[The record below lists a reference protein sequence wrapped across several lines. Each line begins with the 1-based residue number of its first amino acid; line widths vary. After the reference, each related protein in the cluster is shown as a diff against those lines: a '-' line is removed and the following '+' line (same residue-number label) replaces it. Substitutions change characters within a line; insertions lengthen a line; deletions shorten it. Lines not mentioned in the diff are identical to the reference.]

1 MEYHLRMT
9 TRTTFNDRE
18 KTRVN
23 FQTHLLP
30 ARDRHDAER
39 MADVLPSNT
48 ERWREG
54 LIVCDRTF
62 DVVAVLRC
70 HDTNG
75 ARKII
80 LSIDDLEMIANEYTT
95 PRAVA
100 AE

>member
-1 MEYHLRMT
+1 MT

-18 KTRVN
+18 QTRVT

-30 ARDRHDAER
+30 AHDRQDAER
-39 MADVLPSNT
+39 MALALSGKC
-48 ERWREG
+48 WREG
-54 LIVCDRTF
+54 LIVYDRTF

-70 HDTNG
+70 HDNVNG